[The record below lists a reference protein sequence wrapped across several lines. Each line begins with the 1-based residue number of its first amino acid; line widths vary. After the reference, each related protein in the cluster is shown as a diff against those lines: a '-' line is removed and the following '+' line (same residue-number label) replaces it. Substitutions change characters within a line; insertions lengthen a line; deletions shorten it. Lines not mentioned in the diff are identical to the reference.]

1 MPSVIGVDDDAV
13 SSLEQCIGALCVTG
27 FDPGD
32 EESRLH
38 AATQLRRLGNNR
50 AFLGDILIARLAERH
65 REEIA
70 CSSYGPQV
78 LMLKPPGA
86 GDFFMRAN
94 IWPSPDESVMR
105 ASGGASFAYGLP
117 HDHNFDFLT
126 VGYFGPGY
134 WSEYYEYDYE
144 QVTGWRG
151 EPVELCYIERS
162 RLEQG
167 RIMHYRAHRDVH
179 VQLPADALSASLN
192 IVHVCAASGWM
203 DQYGLD
209 IEAGTVS
216 GILSHGAS
224 EAFIRIAVGLGC
236 EEAKDLAERFGRS
249 HPSERMRLA
258 AWVALASVSGDAAAR
273 DLVWRRAEGC
283 GSRLV
288 AMEAR
293 KRRGALAARRL

>member
-105 ASGGASFAYGLP
+105 ASGGASFAYSLP
-117 HDHNFDFLT
+117 HDEAVY
-126 VGYFGPGY
+126 VGAVLFAIGNGVMWPSYMAMLATLGPATRKGA
-134 WSEYYEYDYE
+134 
-144 QVTGWRG
+144 
-151 EPVELCYIERS
+151 I
-162 RLEQG
+162 QG
-167 RIMHYRAHRDVH
+167 VA
-179 VQLPADALSASLN
+179 
-192 IVHVCAASGWM
+192 
-203 DQYGLD
+203 
-209 IEAGTVS
+209 AGTAMCMSSFPPMPCPLRSTSCMCPPLRDGWTSMVS
-216 GILSHGAS
+216 I
-224 EAFIRIAVGLGC
+224 
-236 EEAKDLAERFGRS
+236 
-249 HPSERMRLA
+249 
-258 AWVALASVSGDAAAR
+258 
-273 DLVWRRAEGC
+273 
-283 GSRLV
+283 SRP
-288 AMEAR
+288 
-293 KRRGALAARRL
+293 GP